1 MVTEEII
8 SILVERF
15 LQCSSKTLQRKRI
28 QKLRQDR
35 NITQELL
42 ADELGVS
49 HNHLGKIEKGTRG
62 TSVNLLIEMSEYFN
76 VPTDYILF
84 GRMDT
89 LKIKSTLHT
98 VITQLSEIE
107 KLVS

>member
-1 MVTEEII
+1 MYYDTEKIG
-8 SILVERF
+8 
-15 LQCSSKTLQRKRI
+15 KRI

-49 HNHLGKIEKGTRG
+49 HNHLGKIENGTRG
-62 TSVNLLIEMSEYFN
+62 TSVDLLIEMSEYFN